1 MFCDDAEIA
10 TIGRMDVTQP
20 KRIVVVGTGCS
31 GKTTF
36 SRALALKLQVQHI
49 ELDALYWKA
58 DWTPTPKDDFRSLVK
73 QVVAPETWVMDGNF
87 SVVRDIT
94 WPRAT
99 TLIWLNYPFR
109 VVAWRALRRTFRRV
123 FGRQVLWSG
132 NKETFFLAFMSQDSV
147 LWLVWKT
154 HSKKQ
159 REYSRLLKEPE
170 NRHLQIVIFTS
181 PEEAEKFLQTINQQ

>member
-1 MFCDDAEIA
+1 
-10 TIGRMDVTQP
+10 MDVTQP
-20 KRIVVVGTGCS
+20 KRVVVVGTGCS

-109 VVAWRALRRTFRRV
+109 VVAWRALGRTFRRV
-123 FGRQVLWSG
+123 FGRQILWSG
-132 NKETFFLAFMSQDSV
+132 NKETFSLAFLSKDSV

-154 HSKKQ
+154 HWQKK
-159 REYSRLLKEPE
+159 REYSRLIEEPV
-170 NRHLQIVIFTS
+170 NNHLQIVIISS
-181 PEEAEKFLQTINQQ
+181 PAEAESFLQSMNQK